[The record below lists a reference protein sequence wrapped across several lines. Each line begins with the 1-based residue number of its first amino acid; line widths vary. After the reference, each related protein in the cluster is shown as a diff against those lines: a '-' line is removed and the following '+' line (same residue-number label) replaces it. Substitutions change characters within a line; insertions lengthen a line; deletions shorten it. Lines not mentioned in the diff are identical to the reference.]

1 MNQQMVEDLFTI
13 SQEVLGKRNLANI
26 LADVAKAIT
35 ETSPF
40 KRAIISLYDPPLD
53 PSNPKESIVCDFS
66 FSGLGQAEE
75 EKLEELAG
83 EGIPVNLDK
92 FDPKFKLSNSYYIPH
107 SEKPN
112 NMRKGNG
119 MIKSRLPIEEMK
131 DWHPD
136 DSLYI
141 PMYQKEKIIGH
152 ISMDDPADGRAP
164 TVDTLKPIETFAN
177 LAALAVTR
185 IRQMEKLHQQKES
198 IKALHSL
205 GFELAAIEDLR
216 LLLKKILQ
224 ILKKDFHYDYGAVLL
239 KEGDYL
245 VLKAQEC
252 KFENNLTYKVGE
264 KLKVGKEGIAGWVA
278 ANKKVAKV
286 GDVANDRRYIPGFPG
301 VKSEL
306 AVPIQAGDKFFGVLD
321 IESQKLDAFHQ
332 DHIEF
337 LGSVASQLAV
347 AISNLNKKEKLR
359 ELAIRDDLTGTFNR
373 RYFFETL
380 ERELGRAKRYGHK
393 LSLLLLDIDDLKVVN
408 DTHGHQVGDRVL
420 EELGQILRNN
430 SRKSDQIYRYGG
442 DEFTTIFPETSIQG
456 GQKAAERLVKGIDSY
471 VFAKSTKIT
480 VSGGVSTCPEDGKD
494 EDALIKVADERA
506 YLAKKAGGNCIISQG
521 SQNSF

>member
-1 MNQQMVEDLFTI
+1 MLEDLFTI
-13 SQEVLGKRNLANI
+13 SQEALGKRDLANI

-35 ETSPF
+35 KTSPF

-53 PSNPKESIVCDFS
+53 LSNPKESVVYGFS
-66 FSGLGQAEE
+66 FSGLSQAEK
-75 EKLEELAG
+75 EKLEKMESD
-83 EGIPVNLDK
+83 EIPVNLDK
-92 FDPKFKLSNSYYIPH
+92 FDQKFKLSNSYYIPH

-112 NMRKGNG
+112 SMRKEKGE
-119 MIKSRLPIEEMK
+119 IKSRVPIEEMQE
-131 DWHPD
+131 WHPD

-177 LAALAVTR
+177 LAAMAVTR
-185 IRQMEKLHQQKES
+185 VRQMEKLQQQKES

-205 GFELAAIEDLR
+205 GFELAAIEDLG

-252 KFENNLTYKVGE
+252 KIEKNLTYKPGK
-264 KLKVGKEGIAGWVA
+264 KLKVGKEGISGWVA
-278 ANKKVAKV
+278 ANKKPAKV
-286 GDVANDRRYIPGFPG
+286 GDVGDDRRYIPGFPG
-301 VKSEL
+301 IKSEL

-321 IESQKLDAFHQ
+321 IESQKLDAFDQ
-332 DHIEF
+332 DDVEL

-347 AISNLNKKEKLR
+347 AISNLTGKEKLR
-359 ELAIRDDLTGTFNR
+359 ELAIRDDLTGIFNR

-380 ERELGRAKRYGHK
+380 EGELERAKRYGRK
-393 LSLLLLDIDDLKVVN
+393 LSLILLDIDDLKTVN
-408 DTHGHQVGDRVL
+408 DTHGHQVGDQLL
-420 EELGQILRNN
+420 EELGQILGKNLRG
-430 SRKSDQIYRYGG
+430 SDQIYRYGG
-442 DEFTTIFPETSIQG
+442 DEFTVILPETSIQAG
-456 GQKAAERLVKGIDSY
+456 RRAAERLIKGIESF
-471 VFAKSTKIT
+471 VFRKGTRIT
-480 VSGGVSTCPEDGKD
+480 ASGGLSTFPEDGEN

-521 SQNSF
+521 NL